1 MGALH
6 LKASIIRAGPL
17 KPVAALFL
25 RAGNI
30 FRLFVLLS
38 SRPAPYATGM
48 AIGSE
53 KHNKLF

>member
-1 MGALH
+1 MH
-6 LKASIIRAGPL
+6 FKANIIRAGPL
-17 KPVAALFL
+17 KPAAALFL

-30 FRLFVLLS
+30 VLLFVLLP